1 MSEYK
6 AALSWKYTPHADD
19 DATFSRDHTV
29 TFPGGIT
36 IDASSAPPFHG
47 NPAFVNPEEAFVAS
61 LASCHM
67 LTFLSIAA
75 FKGFAVEEYYDD
87 AVGVLARND
96 DRNLAMTR
104 VTLHPK
110 VTFGGETKPSEEA
123 LRKLHETAHRKC
135 FIANSVKTE
144 IVVEPAGMAEDSL
157 PA

>member
-6 AALSWKYTPHADD
+6 ASLSWKHTAGTFDS
-19 DATFSRDHTV
+19 ASFSRDHTV

-36 IDASSAPPFHG
+36 IDASSAPIYKG

-75 FKGFAVEEYYDD
+75 WKGFVVEEYHDD
-87 AVGVLARND
+87 AVGILAKD
-96 DRNLAMTR
+96 VDRNTAMTR
-104 VTLHPK
+104 VTLRPRI
-110 VTFGGETKPSEEA
+110 TFGGAEPPSDEA
-123 LRKLHETAHRKC
+123 INKLHESAHRKC

-144 IVVEPAGMAEDSL
+144 IVVEPAAA
-157 PA
+157 PQAV

>member
-6 AALSWKYTPHADD
+6 AALYWKHTAHADD
-19 DATFSRDHTV
+19 DATFSRDHTI

-36 IDASSAPPFHG
+36 IDASSAPLYKG
-47 NPAFVNPEEAFVAS
+47 NPAFVNPEEGFVAS

-75 FKGFAVEEYYDD
+75 FKGFAVEEYRDD
-87 AVGVLARND
+87 AVGVLARNT

-104 VTLHPK
+104 VTLRPK
-110 VTFGGETKPSEEA
+110 VTFGGAKQPSEED

-135 FIANSVKTE
+135 FIANSVTSE
-144 IVVEPAGMAEDSL
+144 IVVEPVGMAEGIV
-157 PA
+157 

>member
-6 AALSWKYTPHADD
+6 AALRWQHTSGDFAAK
-19 DATFSRDHTV
+19 TFSRDHTV

-36 IDASSAPPFHG
+36 IDASSAPAFQG

-67 LTFLSIAA
+67 LTFLAIAA
-75 FKGFAVEEYYDD
+75 FKGFAVEAYSDD

-96 DRNLAMTR
+96 DRTIAMTR
-104 VTLHPK
+104 VTLHPR
-110 VTFGGETKPSEEA
+110 VIFGGAKLPSEED
-123 LRKLHETAHRKC
+123 LRKLHESAHRKC

-144 IVVEPAGMAEDSL
+144 VVVEPVDVPQAV
-157 PA
+157 